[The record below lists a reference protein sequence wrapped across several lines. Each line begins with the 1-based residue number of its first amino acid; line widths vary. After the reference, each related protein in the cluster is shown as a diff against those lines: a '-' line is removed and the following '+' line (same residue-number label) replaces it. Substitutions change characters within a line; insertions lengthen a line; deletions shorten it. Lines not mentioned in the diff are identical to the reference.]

1 MTAARTVWLTGGSSG
16 IGATLCARSASAAAP
31 SVASGARNAAA
42 RHGLI
47 AVELVPAPQSR
58 RCAREI
64 SADPVA
70 PECPQAHLVTR
81 SAQIEVGS
89 LDIHLDSAWECRGD
103 RNLDPCPWPR
113 ERLKRRQEYRC
124 GVESQDSDTIEHDSC
139 RLPWA
144 DRQAREA
151 ARCASAGVNLSH
163 PSRSTLGHRCVKSS
177 RRVLECDLRIHED
190 IEIPILVDV
199 DDFVTDIDQAKRR
212 GSDKDRW

>member
-1 MTAARTVWLTGGSSG
+1 MVGCFAGFFAFVAPCRVLVRSLRCETRSRASNGSPRRPLG
-16 IGATLCARSASAAAP
+16 GATLCARSASAAAP

-139 RLPWA
+139 RLPC
-144 DRQAREA
+144 DCRHQR
-151 ARCASAGVNLSH
+151 RSA
-163 PSRSTLGHRCVKSS
+163 
-177 RRVLECDLRIHED
+177 
-190 IEIPILVDV
+190 
-199 DDFVTDIDQAKRR
+199 
-212 GSDKDRW
+212 